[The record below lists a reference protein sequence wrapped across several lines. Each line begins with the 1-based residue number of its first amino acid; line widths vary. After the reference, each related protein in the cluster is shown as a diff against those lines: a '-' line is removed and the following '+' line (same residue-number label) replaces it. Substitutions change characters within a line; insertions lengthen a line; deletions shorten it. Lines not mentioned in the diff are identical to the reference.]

1 VLHHLVV
8 AAAVVDQ
15 LQTYQVILKA
25 AVAAVVLV
33 F

>member
-15 LQTYQVILKA
+15 LRTYQVILKA